1 MINEIWYDYIE
12 PKYHNNAKLC
22 YMDTDSFTIQIE
34 TKDFYKDITNDVKRW
49 FDTSNQEDDRAL
61 PRGMNKNII
70 RLFKDGLRGKIRVEL
85 VAFRPKT
92 YSYLIH
98 DDSEHKKVKETKK
111 CVIKTEL
118 KFKNEIIWKLQQRF
132 KNEAHNVYAEQIN
145 KFVLSSNDDKR
156 LQTFDRIT
164 TYPY

>member
-1 MINEIWYDYIE
+1 
-12 PKYHNNAKLC
+12 
-22 YMDTDSFTIQIE
+22 
-34 TKDFYKDITNDVKRW
+34 
-49 FDTSNQEDDRAL
+49 
-61 PRGMNKNII
+61 MNKNII

-92 YSYLIH
+92 YSYLID

-132 KNEAHNVYAEQIN
+132 KSEAHNVYAEQIN

-164 TYPY
+164 TYPYWTNAFKVCKSEMLSKYKWLILMIMPIKTK